1 MSDAMKSLLAM
12 IEAGDR
18 IGVKAFLRE
27 MASASRDKGE
37 LFMSYDMEKAFDGD
51 LNAAKVLHEELLPTR
66 SCGITFGG
74 EYGATVTFPP
84 TWDDLSLSQSHA
96 IPARAWLIAILRAKI
111 KEGDA

>member
-1 MSDAMKSLLAM
+1 MSDAMKSLLAKVEVGKVSNWFNWSSG
-12 IEAGDR
+12 I
-18 IGVKAFLRE
+18 
-27 MASASRDKGE
+27 KGHGTNARLAYE
-37 LFMSYDMEKAFDGD
+37 GSLD
-51 LNAAKVLHEELLPTR
+51 AAKALHEALLPTR

-111 KEGDA
+111 KEARA

>member
-1 MSDAMKSLLAM
+1 MSDAMKSLLAKV
-12 IEAGDR
+12 EACKVANWFNWSSG
-18 IGVKAFLRE
+18 I
-27 MASASRDKGE
+27 KGHGTNARLAYE
-37 LFMSYDMEKAFDGD
+37 GSLD
-51 LNAAKVLHEELLPTR
+51 AAKVLHEELLPNR

-111 KEGDA
+111 KEARA

>member
-1 MSDAMKSLLAM
+1 MSDAMKSLLAKV
-12 IEAGDR
+12 EAGR
-18 IGVKAFLRE
+18 ISTDAISAAFGNGWDDVLVL
-27 MASASRDKGE
+27 A
-37 LFMSYDMEKAFDGD
+37 AFDGD

-111 KEGDA
+111 KESSA

>member
-1 MSDAMKSLLAM
+1 MSDAMKSLLAKV
-12 IEAGDR
+12 EAGKVANWFNWSSG
-18 IGVKAFLRE
+18 I
-27 MASASRDKGE
+27 KGHGTNARLAYE
-37 LFMSYDMEKAFDGD
+37 GSLD
-51 LNAAKVLHEELLPTR
+51 AAKALHEELLPTR

-111 KEGDA
+111 KEAKP

>member
-1 MSDAMKSLLAM
+1 MSDAMKSLLAKV
-12 IEAGDR
+12 EAGKVANWFNWSSG
-18 IGVKAFLRE
+18 I
-27 MASASRDKGE
+27 KGHGTNARLAYE
-37 LFMSYDMEKAFDGD
+37 GSLD
-51 LNAAKVLHEELLPTR
+51 AAKALHEALLPTR

-111 KEGDA
+111 KDARA

>member
-1 MSDAMKSLLAM
+1 MSDAMKSLLAKVEVGKVANWFNWSSG
-12 IEAGDR
+12 I
-18 IGVKAFLRE
+18 
-27 MASASRDKGE
+27 KGHGTNARLAYE
-37 LFMSYDMEKAFDGD
+37 GSLD
-51 LNAAKVLHEELLPTR
+51 AAKALHEALLPTR

-111 KEGDA
+111 KEASA